1 MSKGVD
7 QNSDMM
13 GGDTGLSACREES
26 RVREESQRL
35 DRQLARLG
43 KERLERRLEQSGSDC
58 VSRGERL
65 LAMTGCSRAR
75 GAHVPLRSGL
85 GREGEEVGDWTAF
98 LRVQLYIFLSQ
109 SDLLDP
115 RLRTRPYIIHN
126 AQGRKAHLKAHFN
139 ASAQQHSEKVC

>member
-1 MSKGVD
+1 
-7 QNSDMM
+7 M
-13 GGDTGLSACREES
+13 GGGTGLSACREES

-35 DRQLARLG
+35 DRQAARLG
-43 KERLERRLEQSGSDC
+43 KERLERRLEELGSDC

-75 GAHVPLRSGL
+75 GALRSGL
-85 GREGEEVGDWTAF
+85 GREGAEVGDWTAF

-109 SDLLDP
+109 SDFLDP

-126 AQGRKAHLKAHFN
+126 AQGRKAHLKAYFN